1 MLPLSTLVHT
11 MEHVGNVRF
20 IHEVQ
25 LHVIADFLDD
35 AVIALGD
42 EAAVGALEFG
52 ERKFNRL

>member
-1 MLPLSTLVHT
+1 